1 MFFIK
6 KDTPMNID
14 FDTLFCFVDDFL
26 KGFEPWYK
34 KQLIS
39 SGSIKRNRSCRLSL
53 SEIVTILIAYHQS
66 GIACFKYFY
75 LALCRNYRKLF
86 IGLVHYDRYIT
97 LIRLAFPALISM
109 LKSLEGEITEY
120 LFIDAT
126 AMAVCH
132 SLREKRHKVFKG
144 LASKGKTSTGWF
156 FGFKLHFIFNTKG
169 DIVRLQI
176 TRGNVDDRTPVM
188 GLIKGITGKLI
199 GDKGYISKKLF
210 NELFDNSIT
219 LITKIKKN
227 MKNCLMDT
235 TDKLMLMRR
244 SFIETIFSSIKFL
257 LTLNILIHHRHRS
270 PINAFAHLFAGLI
283 NYQIRTDKPTP
294 DSLIKIP
301 A

>member
-1 MFFIK
+1 M
-6 KDTPMNID
+6 DID

-26 KGFEPWYK
+26 KGFEPWYR
-34 KQLIS
+34 KQLIG

-53 SEIVTILIAYHQS
+53 SEIITILIAYHQS
-66 GIACFKYFY
+66 GMACFKYFY
-75 LALCRNYRKLF
+75 LELCRNYRKLF
-86 IGLVHYDRYIT
+86 TGLVHYDRYIT
-97 LIRLAFPALISM
+97 LIKMAFPALVCM

-126 AMAVCH
+126 PMAVCH
-132 SLREKRHKVFKG
+132 NLREKRHKVFKA

-188 GLIKGITGKLI
+188 DLTKEITGKLI
-199 GDKGYISKKLF
+199 GDKGYLSKKLF
-210 NELFDNSIT
+210 RELFDNGIT

-244 SFIETIFSSIKFL
+244 SFIETIFSSIKSL
-257 LTLNILIHHRHRS
+257 HILIHHRHRN

-283 NYQIRTDKPTP
+283 NYQIRTDKPTLE
-294 DSLIKIP
+294 SLIQIP